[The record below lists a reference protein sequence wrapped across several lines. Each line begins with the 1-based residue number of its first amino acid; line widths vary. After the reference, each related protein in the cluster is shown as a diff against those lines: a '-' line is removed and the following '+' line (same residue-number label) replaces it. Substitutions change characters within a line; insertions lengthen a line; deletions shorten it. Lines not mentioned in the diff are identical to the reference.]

1 MPQTTPTAGTLP
13 PQPAAGAAVGGAAA
27 GPRSDWIWAVF
38 LSLGST
44 VLFLFSNSVQYGDAA
59 MYAKNIGAGTLL
71 EPGHLLWRPLGYAVA
86 TLIGVQHSDSG
97 VLWVLQ
103 ACSLLFSALAVGAM
117 YLFLRRAAGCTP
129 FAAGVAAGLLAVSN
143 GFWTYSFSGCSY
155 SLSVLL
161 LIAAMGCATCTQ
173 RPVAAGRALLAGALA
188 GAAVSAWATQVLSL
202 PALLVLLLMTP
213 PWQPSQWR
221 LHRRNAL
228 ALAGGGMLTF
238 LLPLLA
244 AYSWHLAHQPPPPG
258 GAAGFGA
265 WTASAAHGV
274 PPHFSLAQVLRVT
287 IGWPQSLLSML
298 NLGQGLRL
306 WSLHEGSFPWSV
318 WMLSPLVVY
327 ALTAYCAYRLLRS
340 FRRQPHFAQAMIIAC
355 AVAIAANLLF
365 ALLWQ
370 GTDLERYFP
379 SLPFQL
385 LLLALALQ
393 GMAIGRLARAALVVA
408 LGCIAWVN
416 WHAAFLTVLSGDSH
430 RQVWLRELRRAA
442 DGRDLLVVLGQSKLA
457 VTAPHDA
464 QMPRIDNLVL
474 EVRTRGAGWKAAV
487 LQNMATTVQHGGRV
501 FLGDSLFD
509 GEVARRDGWSF
520 REYPSP
526 SMQQIQSTFLPF
538 KSDTVAFTAG
548 GERVWLAQKAA
559 MADPEEHPASPGAIR

>member
-1 MPQTTPTAGTLP
+1 MLDARK
-13 PQPAAGAAVGGAAA
+13 AVVGGAAA
-27 GPRSDWIWAVF
+27 GPRSDWIRAVF
-38 LSLGST
+38 LTLGST

-59 MYAKNIGAGTLL
+59 TYAKNIRAGALL
-71 EPGHLLWRPLGYAVA
+71 EPGHLLWRPLGYVAA
-86 TLIGVQHSDSG
+86 TLTGTGHSDSG

-103 ACSLLFSALAVGAM
+103 GCTLLFSALTVGAL

-129 FAAGVAAGLLAVSN
+129 LAASVAAGLLAVSN

-155 SLSVLL
+155 SLSMLL
-161 LIAAMGCATCTQ
+161 LIAAMGCATCTV
-173 RPVAAGRALLAGALA
+173 RPVAARRALLAGVLA
-188 GAAVSAWATQVLSL
+188 GAAVSAWAIQVLSL
-202 PALLVLLLMTP
+202 PALLVLLVMTP
-213 PWQPSQWR
+213 PWQQSQWR
-221 LHRRNAL
+221 LHLRNAL

-244 AYSWHLAHQPPPPG
+244 AYGWQVAHQPPPG
-258 GAAGFGA
+258 AAAGFGA
-265 WTASAAHGV
+265 WTASAGHGIA
-274 PPHFSLAQVLRVT
+274 PHFSLAQVLRVA
-287 IGWPQSLLSML
+287 IGWPQSLLSTFD
-298 NLGQGLRL
+298 LGQRLRL
-306 WSLHEGSFPWSV
+306 WNLHEASFPGSV
-318 WMLSPLVVY
+318 WMLAPLVVY
-327 ALTAYCAYRLLRS
+327 ALAAYCTYHLLRS
-340 FRRQPHFAQAMIIAC
+340 FRRQPHFARAMIKAS

-385 LLLALALQ
+385 LLLALTLS
-393 GMAIGRLARAALVVA
+393 GMAIGRAASTVLVVA

-416 WHAAFLTVLSGDSH
+416 WQAAFLTVLSGDSH
-430 RQVWLRELRRAA
+430 RQLWLRELRRAA

-464 QMPRIDNLVL
+464 QVPRIDNLVL
-474 EVRTRGAGWKAAV
+474 EVRLRGAGWKAAV
-487 LQNMATTVQHGGRV
+487 LKDMATTVQQGGRV

-509 GEVARRDGWSF
+509 AEVARRDGWSF

-526 SMQQIQSTFLPF
+526 SPQQIQATFLPF

-548 GERVWLAQKAA
+548 GERVWLAQGTAT
-559 MADPEEHPASPGAIR
+559 ADPQERTASPGAIR